1 MIKTIVIIFKICF
14 YSSSRKIQ
22 LQQVNVDDYVWAI
35 LQMRH
40 EMNLVWESFYNMN
53 I

>member
-1 MIKTIVIIFKICF
+1 MIKTIVIIFKICL

-22 LQQVNVDDYVWAI
+22 LQQVNIDDYAWAI
-35 LQMRH
+35 LQMRR
-40 EMNLVWESFYNMN
+40 EVNLVWESFYNMK